1 MYIIFKFLIIR
12 SINTF
17 CSFVLVVNL
26 FPPLA
31 VPCGIND
38 VKDCEAI
45 ELHPSDPKHTAARP
59 AKSPAVHP
67 TGHGARVAFL

>member
-1 MYIIFKFLIIR
+1 MLF
-12 SINTF
+12 
-17 CSFVLVVNL
+17 VVNL

-45 ELHPSDPKHTAARP
+45 ELHPSDPEHTAARP
-59 AKSPAVHP
+59 AKGPTVHP